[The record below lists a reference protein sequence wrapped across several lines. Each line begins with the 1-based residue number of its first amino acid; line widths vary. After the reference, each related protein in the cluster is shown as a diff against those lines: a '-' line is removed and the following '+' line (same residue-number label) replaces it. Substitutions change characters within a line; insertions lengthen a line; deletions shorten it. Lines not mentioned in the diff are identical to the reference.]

1 MSRVSAALGG
11 AVPAALCLLLALLA
25 ALLAALPTGRSAPS
39 VCPYSGGGPAYLFQS
54 WEAERDRSRYLD
66 AQRLAAANLLFPD
79 DEEFALPALK
89 VGLDRSEDPGAAI
102 PAPLLY
108 AIGWIESTTNQAAEE
123 VPYGEIGPALV
134 SFDCGYGIMQV
145 TSAIL
150 NEGGLPTR
158 FEALVGTHF
167 AYNIAAG
174 AQILAEKW
182 NDDFF
187 PQVGA
192 ADPAVIESWYYAL
205 WGYNG
210 WALSNHPAGPEV
222 DPFRAPT
229 YACDGRR
236 NGFPYQELMLGCVA
250 NPPLV
255 DGRPL
260 WEAVPVALPDLAVTA
275 APGGPLDPAHFYAG
289 LNDLRNVAAD
299 GGRFAPFAAMQLP
312 LSEFAAPYAAA
323 PPGAAEAQQLRR
335 QILGEPRLRLD
346 ADEIALDSESG
357 APAASLVIENE
368 GSGLLAWRVARA
380 PSWVEINVQAGVAL
394 GAEVPNAG
402 VSTLVVRAAAGGV
415 PEGEHIG
422 QIRLEAMLPD
432 GSTVARSI
440 AVSLNKQGAAFYE
453 AGDPQS

>member
-1 MSRVSAALGG
+1 MRRA
-11 AVPAALCLLLALLA
+11 LA
-25 ALLAALPTGRSAPS
+25 ALAAAVFLAASILLSDSSPSVSAPEA
-39 VCPYSGGGPAYLFQS
+39 CPYSGGGPAYRIQS
-54 WEAERDRSRYLD
+54 WEADRDRALYLD
-66 AQRLAAANLLFPD
+66 AQRLAARNLLFPD
-79 DEEFALPALK
+79 DEDFALPPLK
-89 VGLDRSEDPGAAI
+89 VGLERIEDPNAVI
-102 PAPLLY
+102 PAHILY
-108 AIGWIESTTNQAAEE
+108 AIGWIESTINQTAAD
-123 VPYGEIGPALV
+123 VPYGSIGPALV

-145 TSAIL
+145 TSSIS
-150 NEGGLPTR
+150 NEGDLPSR
-158 FEALVGTHF
+158 YEALVGAHF

-174 AQILAEKW
+174 ARILAEKW
-182 NDDFF
+182 NDEFF

-192 ADPAVIESWYYAL
+192 HDPALIESWYYAL

-222 DPFRAPT
+222 DPFRAPE
-229 YACDGRR
+229 YSCDGRR
-236 NGFPYQELMLGCVA
+236 NGYPYQELVLGCVA

-255 DGRPL
+255 DDRPL
-260 WEAVPVALPDLAVTA
+260 WDAVPVALPDLAILA
-275 APGGPLDPAHFYAG
+275 SPGWPLDPDIYYAAWTEIRNQAGGG
-289 LNDLRNVAAD
+289 LNS
-299 GGRFAPFAAMQLP
+299 PFQTMYMP
-312 LSEFAAPYAAA
+312 LSDYAAPYAAQ
-323 PPGAAEAQQLRR
+323 PVSDAEVQQIRR

-432 GSTVARSI
+432 GSTIARSI
-440 AVSLNKQGAAFYE
+440 AVSLNKLGAAFYE
-453 AGDPQS
+453 AGNPQS

>member
-1 MSRVSAALGG
+1 MSRAGSGAWGGGSGRAVSAAGAAGG
-11 AVPAALCLLLALLA
+11 TAGGDADGAFRAER
-25 ALLAALPTGRSAPS
+25 LPLFGRRAGLSLS
-39 VCPYSGGGPAYLFQS
+39 IVGGR
-54 WEAERDRSRYLD
+54 RDRSRYLD

-192 ADPAVIESWYYAL
+192 ADSRGDRVLVLRASGATT
-205 WGYNG
+205 
-210 WALSNHPAGPEV
+210 AGRSPIIR
-222 DPFRAPT
+222 P
-229 YACDGRR
+229 GRR
-236 NGFPYQELMLGCVA
+236 STRSARRHTPATDGAHGFPYQELVLGCVA

-289 LNDLRNVAAD
+289 LNDLRNVAA
-299 GGRFAPFAAMQLP
+299 GRFAPFAAMQLP

-346 ADEIALDSESG
+346 VEEIALDSESG

-394 GAEVPNAG
+394 GAEAPNAG

-453 AGDPQS
+453 AGNPQS

>member
-1 MSRVSAALGG
+1 MSRASAALAAA
-11 AVPAALCLLLALLA
+11 AVLVALCLLFTAT
-25 ALLAALPTGRSAPS
+25 PTGRSAPS

-66 AQRLAAANLLFPD
+66 AQRLAAANLLFPN
-79 DEEFALPALK
+79 DEEFALPPLE
-89 VGLDRSEDPGAAI
+89 VGVDRIETPGAAI

-108 AIGWIESTTNQAAEE
+108 AIGWIESSTNQTAAE
-123 VPYGEIGPALV
+123 VPYGELGPALV

-174 AQILAEKW
+174 AQILVEKW
-182 NDDFF
+182 NEDFF
-187 PQVGA
+187 PQVGG
-192 ADPAVIESWYYAL
+192 ADPSLIESWYYAL

-222 DPFRAPT
+222 DPFRAPE
-229 YACDGRR
+229 YPCDGRR
-236 NGFPYQELMLGCVA
+236 NGFPYQELVLGCVA

-260 WEAVPVALPDLAVTA
+260 WDAVPVALPDLAVLA

-299 GGRFAPFAAMQLP
+299 GSRLAPFAAMQMP
-312 LSEFAAPYAAA
+312 LSQFAAPYGAA
-323 PPGAAEAQQLRR
+323 PPGAAEAQQLRQR
-335 QILGEPRLRLD
+335 ILGEPRLRLS
-346 ADEIALDSESG
+346 AEEIELDSASG

-380 PSWVEINVQAGVAL
+380 PSWVEINVQAGVAV
-394 GAEVPNAG
+394 GAEIPNAG

-422 QIRLEAMLPD
+422 QLRLEAMLPD
-432 GSTVARSI
+432 GSTISRSI
-440 AVSLNKQGAAFYE
+440 AVSLNKLGAAFYE
-453 AGDPQS
+453 AGTPQS